1 MTLSRNIQTILNGT
15 IESIKAVIPY
25 NLSYTPPSLLTQPY
39 DVEEMA
45 VLIGIVGDMKARI
58 IIEASSNYF
67 STVGTTMFG
76 MTLEGEM
83 LESFTGE
90 LGNMIAGN
98 LCTVVAQQGL
108 EIDITPPTVIVGQ
121 SKLYGFQHAFF
132 LPVEVTDIGSMT
144 IVLTVDEN

>member
-1 MTLSRNIQTILNGT
+1 MTLSRNIQTILNGA

-25 NLSYTPPSLLTQPY
+25 NLSYTPPSFLTQPY